1 MIEILRYQRE
11 DGREPF
17 TEWLNAVRDKVAQ
30 ARIRVRLRQV
40 QAGNF
45 GDCEP
50 VGEGVIEL
58 RVHVGAGYRVYCGR
72 HGKAVVLL
80 LCGGDKG
87 SQAADIKRAKELV
100 VGMETEA
107 SMSKLKGAVS
117 HHEAEVA
124 ELRADRELAVE
135 YLKAAMESLD
145 DPNDRAAGL
154 LALRTVAEAYG
165 GLGAVAAEAG
175 ISRESLYRALSPKGN
190 PTLKTLVAV
199 LKTVGLRLS
208 VEPENHAHA

>member
-1 MIEILRYQRE
+1 MIDLLRYQRA

-17 TEWLNAVRDKVAQ
+17 SEWLAGIRDKVAQ

-80 LCGGDKG
+80 LSGGDKG
-87 SQAADIKRAKELV
+87 SQAGDIKLAKALWAEW
-100 VGMETEA
+100 
-107 SMSKLKGAVS
+107 KG
-117 HHEAEVA
+117 
-124 ELRADRELAVE
+124 RQ
-135 YLKAAMESLD
+135 K
-145 DPNDRAAGL
+145 
-154 LALRTVAEAYG
+154 
-165 GLGAVAAEAG
+165 
-175 ISRESLYRALSPKGN
+175 
-190 PTLKTLVAV
+190 
-199 LKTVGLRLS
+199 
-208 VEPENHAHA
+208 